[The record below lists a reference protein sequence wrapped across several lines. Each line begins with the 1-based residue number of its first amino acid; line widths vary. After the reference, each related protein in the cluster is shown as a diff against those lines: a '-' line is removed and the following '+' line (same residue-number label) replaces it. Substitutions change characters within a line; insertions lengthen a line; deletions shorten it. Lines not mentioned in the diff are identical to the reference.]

1 MSDLAVLDA
10 APPELPPVFLNYQQ
24 VLMSWVTKNSVV
36 VWEKSRRTG
45 FSWTAVLAPMGRP
58 DVKVTIIV
66 RAPEALPSECMI
78 STNDDLSVV
87 ADAVAHWAARR

>member
-1 MSDLAVLDA
+1 MSEEAVLA
-10 APPELPPVFLNYQQ
+10 AF
-24 VLMSWVTKNSVV
+24 
-36 VWEKSRRTG
+36 WEHMDRCR
-45 FSWTAVLAPMGRP
+45 AVVLAPMGRP